1 MVDSCMTCSRCKCK
15 EEQYCAT
22 GSVFTYGG
30 KTKYGRAGPDGVAT
44 AGGYSDKMVVHEHF
58 GIKVPD
64 GTPLEKAAPLLCA
77 GYMHLI
83 CPHLSAINWGVC
95 NVRKQF
101 APSPTPTPV
110 AVPRSL
116 CCVRVCAAYCMLCVY
131 THKRTCSHTHIVVCG
146 HNLTSIPATT

>member
-77 GYMHLI
+77 GYVHLI
-83 CPHLSAINWGVC
+83 CPYL
-95 NVRKQF
+95 
-101 APSPTPTPV
+101 
-110 AVPRSL
+110 
-116 CCVRVCAAYCMLCVY
+116 CAAGESVLPTACYVCTHTNAHAHPY
-131 THKRTCSHTHIVVCG
+131 T
-146 HNLTSIPATT
+146 